1 NSVMSENKVVIIGAG
16 FAGLVAAREL
26 QTAGIEYEILEAKD
40 RIGGRAWT
48 EECMGRPLELGAT
61 WVHWFQAHTWTE
73 IMRYGQRTEITAPP
87 SGNEAH
93 WVTDGKVAK
102 GTEDD
107 LDEKLTAA
115 MGVTYEASEEYF
127 TNPHDPLRVLYD
139 DFDSPAE
146 AQERALAYDQ
156 NNAIDLVNEAGFDHD
171 TIDLVDAF
179 WCAGYIG
186 DRYTG
191 SALMA
196 KQWGAL
202 SDNRYRV
209 MEDITLKWKLNNG
222 MRSLY

>member
-1 NSVMSENKVVIIGAG
+1 MSENKVVIIGAG

-48 EECMGRPLELGAT
+48 EERMGRPLELGAT

-73 IMRYGQRTEITAPP
+73 IMRYGQRTEITASP

-93 WVTDGKVAK
+93 WVTDGKVVK

-115 MGVTYEASEEYF
+115 MGVTYEGSEEYF
-127 TNPHDPLRVLYD
+127 PNPHDPLWVLSD
-139 DFDSPAE
+139 DFDGPAE
-146 AQERALAYDQ
+146 VRERFLADDQ
-156 NNAIDLVNEAGFDHD
+156 KSAIDLVKEAGFDQE

-179 WCAGYIG
+179 WCAG
-186 DRYTG
+186 
-191 SALMA
+191 
-196 KQWGAL
+196 
-202 SDNRYRV
+202 
-209 MEDITLKWKLNNG
+209 
-222 MRSLY
+222 